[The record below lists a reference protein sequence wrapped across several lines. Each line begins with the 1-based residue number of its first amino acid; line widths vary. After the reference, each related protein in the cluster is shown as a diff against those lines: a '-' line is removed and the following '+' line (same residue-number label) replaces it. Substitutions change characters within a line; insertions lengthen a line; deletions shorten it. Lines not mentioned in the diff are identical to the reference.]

1 VALPFEVSTPSA
13 VSAGI
18 EIWTWAIA
26 EKPDMEVGLMGE
38 VLAAWSDTIR
48 QEKGIFSTSLECVI
62 CDLCSKM

>member
-1 VALPFEVSTPSA
+1 
-13 VSAGI
+13 
-18 EIWTWAIA
+18 
-26 EKPDMEVGLMGE
+26 MGE